1 MGTKTNAGIWVRKQF
16 LELSPA
22 PTWIWTCLNSIK
34 NCPSYIVGKSGSK
47 CGKIKTFR
55 AGLCYIIYGTK
66 KYCHILNF
74 FFTPSAFTTLLSTFT
89 KDYYMLHIRGA
100 FKSQTTLCLPIL
112 KWNLLFYSFLV
123 AGICCV
129 TAGVIPSNQFEGR
142 VLHDWF
148 IRFLFWCTLQ

>member
-1 MGTKTNAGIWVRKQF
+1 M
-16 LELSPA
+16 LY
-22 PTWIWTCLNSIK
+22 
-34 NCPSYIVGKSGSK
+34 YIR
-47 CGKIKTFR
+47 C
-55 AGLCYIIYGTK
+55 K

-148 IRFLFWCTLQ
+148 YNLCFDTHCISKLFSKKCNYWGFPLNVFMQFIRVKGKELWNVDDFSILWES